1 MQLFGGDAKK
11 KVFLY
16 WSPGPS
22 SSSVPAVSSPCT
34 STVTS
39 TTNAVTSSSSST
51 IGSFHMSTPAPNH
64 ATSSTSTISST
75 NSSSTTTTSTL
86 AAPVSSGSP
95 TLASIASPMSRP
107 TNSRETRRYLEHLAT
122 VSSLRH
128 STSDTDDN
136 NDEAELLQS
145 PFSHDVI
152 EIDDP
157 SPQSVSTQVSRWS
170 RFQSNT
176 GFMVKPF
183 HGNGLKAGTV
193 EEDLSPNGL
202 GGSSLLTT
210 SRSDEVVGCQRL
222 LQTGSDQTAM
232 LPFLIH
238 SFDEL
243 CFQAGENNRGI
254 IVVLLNT
261 KITNEANRGAIL
273 RVLHKLETAEGKNWL
288 FWVSSTW
295 SSDGTKVIDLYG
307 GDQKQDRLLFLAPST
322 GRNATLLGEISDTD
336 TESNQID
343 SMLKKI
349 IERAELRIMGQRQ
362 QREQYAKWRRERK
375 EQEEEFARVQTQ
387 EYGKGNQEEQEQ
399 ETNKDTEVSRIK
411 GNQEEQEQ
419 ETNKDTEIRKA
430 RRLMTSE
437 EPLSGTT
444 IVIRCNDGERVHRK
458 FQENAC
464 FQEVYDWLG
473 SLEDIPLYFTL
484 QRGKRVVEHTDIIQG
499 SEVLDLLPYERIR
512 EVRRKR
518 VSVAPLKDGMKVILH
533 LPGNKFIARRFCR
546 GACFQEVYDWAGSM
560 EDVPL
565 HFTIHR
571 GGKLV
576 THESP
581 IDDHCAA
588 TLVKRAA
595 EEAAQMLSSQVSF
608 YGSYTFLGPQE
619 LSNTLPDDSQATQE
633 QLPEDGDII
642 KEKKRRKDKRTTSE
656 RKRAKKEKSA
666 TASTETD

>member
-1 MQLFGGDAKK
+1 MSQNYSASDSDSDSDSAATNGAPPRRYNRRAFSRTFVHIEKRLKAAPSKNALSKLKDMGRVKEIAFTKNHSSAEIKQLLTSHFPTLGNLDMARLRIISSYDRGHSMSVVHEGVPNGEKIMQLFGGDAKK

-16 WSPGPS
+16 WSPGTS

-107 TNSRETRRYLEHLAT
+107 TNSRNETRRYLEHLAT

-210 SRSDEVVGCQRL
+210 SRSDEVVGCQGL

-362 QREQYAKWRRERK
+362 QR
-375 EQEEEFARVQTQ
+375 
-387 EYGKGNQEEQEQ
+387 
-399 ETNKDTEVSRIK
+399 
-411 GNQEEQEQ
+411 
-419 ETNKDTEIRKA
+419 
-430 RRLMTSE
+430 
-437 EPLSGTT
+437 
-444 IVIRCNDGERVHRK
+444 
-458 FQENAC
+458 
-464 FQEVYDWLG
+464 
-473 SLEDIPLYFTL
+473 
-484 QRGKRVVEHTDIIQG
+484 
-499 SEVLDLLPYERIR
+499 
-512 EVRRKR
+512 
-518 VSVAPLKDGMKVILH
+518 
-533 LPGNKFIARRFCR
+533 
-546 GACFQEVYDWAGSM
+546 
-560 EDVPL
+560 
-565 HFTIHR
+565 
-571 GGKLV
+571 
-576 THESP
+576 
-581 IDDHCAA
+581 
-588 TLVKRAA
+588 
-595 EEAAQMLSSQVSF
+595 
-608 YGSYTFLGPQE
+608 
-619 LSNTLPDDSQATQE
+619 
-633 QLPEDGDII
+633 
-642 KEKKRRKDKRTTSE
+642 
-656 RKRAKKEKSA
+656 
-666 TASTETD
+666 